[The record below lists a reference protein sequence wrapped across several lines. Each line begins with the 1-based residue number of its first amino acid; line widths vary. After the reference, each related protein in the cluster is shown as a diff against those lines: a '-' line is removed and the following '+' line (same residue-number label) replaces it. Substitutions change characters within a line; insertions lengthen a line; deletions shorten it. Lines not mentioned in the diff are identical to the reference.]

1 MNLYTTMK
9 NGMTMDLD
17 QKLEEIRQDLI
28 WENADELSN
37 RREFY
42 TRKYR
47 GNRLNDVNVGIW
59 ENIDKSISV
68 QIFLRN
74 KEGFRKEIYKI
85 RRLPGGFTEVNL
97 GQNG

>member
-1 MNLYTTMK
+1 MSIYIGMK

-17 QKLEEIRQDLI
+17 QKLNEIRQDLI
-28 WENADELSN
+28 YKNGADLSN
-37 RREFY
+37 RREFF

-59 ENIDKSISV
+59 DNVDKSVTV

-74 KEGFRKEIYKI
+74 KEGM
-85 RRLPGGFTEVNL
+85 RREQWQVKYVGAGVTSVKAL
-97 GQNG
+97 